1 MNISIVGTGYVGL
14 VSGTCFSEMG
24 NHVWCIDIDEKKI
37 ESLKNGKIPIYEP
50 GLTEMVLR
58 NHKEGRLDFTTDY
71 AKAVP
76 ESDIC
81 FIAVGTPPGEDGSA
95 DTSYV
100 LSAAESIAKYI
111 KGYTII
117 VDKSTV
123 PVGTSEKVRAA
134 VTKALQQRTD
144 ADAKVAEFDI
154 VSNPEFLKEGV
165 AVNDFMRPDRVVIGC
180 DSKRSEEMMKSLY
193 NQFTLNEHPIIST
206 DIKSAE
212 ITKYAANAMLATRIS
227 FMNEIAKL
235 CDKVGGDVRAIRQGI
250 GTDSR
255 IGMSFL
261 HASCGYGGSCF
272 PKDVKELV
280 SVGKRNGIQ
289 MQIAEAVENVNNTQ
303 KSLIAERILSKYGND
318 LTGKTFAIWGLSF
331 KPETDDMREAPAISI
346 IDGLVSHG
354 AKIKSYDPE
363 AYVMAK
369 HYLSHIADA
378 SITYEKT
385 MWDALDGADALILV
399 TEWKQFRAPDFEKI
413 KSLLKAPVIYDGRN
427 QYDPEAMK
435 NLGIELH
442 CIGRGLV

>member
-24 NHVWCIDIDEKKI
+24 NHVWCIDIDQKKI
-37 ESLKNGKIPIYEP
+37 DSLKNGKIPIYEP
-50 GLTEMVLR
+50 GLEEMVLR
-58 NHKEGRLDFTTDY
+58 NHREGRLDFTTDY
-71 AKAVP
+71 AEAVP

-95 DTSYV
+95 DTRYV
-100 LSAAESIAKYI
+100 LAAAESIAKHMS
-111 KGYTII
+111 GYTII

-123 PVGTSEKVRAA
+123 PVGTSEKVRQA
-134 VTKALQQRTD
+134 VQKVLDGRSDKAGI
-144 ADAKVAEFDI
+144 EFDV

-165 AVNDFMRPDRVVIGC
+165 AVNDFMRPDRVVIGS
-180 DSKRSEEMMKSLY
+180 DSARAEEMMKILY
-193 NQFTLNEHPIIST
+193 EQFTLNEHPIICT
-206 DIKSAE
+206 DLKSAE
-212 ITKYAANAMLATRIS
+212 IIKYAANAMLATRIS
-227 FMNEIAKL
+227 FMNEISKL

-280 SVGKRNGIQ
+280 AVGKRNGIE
-289 MQIAEAVENVNNTQ
+289 MKIAAAVEEVNDEQ
-303 KSLIAERILSKYGND
+303 KHVISDRIAAKYGEN
-318 LTGKTFAIWGLSF
+318 LSGMTFALWGLSF
-331 KPETDDMREAPAISI
+331 KPETDDMREAPAITI
-346 IDGLVSHG
+346 VTELTRRG
-354 AKIKSYDPE
+354 AKIKAYDPE
-363 AYVMAK
+363 AYEMAK
-369 HYLSHIADA
+369 HYLSHIPSDA
-378 SITYEKT
+378 ISYEPD
-385 MWDALDGADALILV
+385 MWSALDGSDALILV
-399 TEWKQFRAPDFEKI
+399 TEWKQFRSPDFNRI

-427 QYDPEAMK
+427 QYDPKLMK

>member
-1 MNISIVGTGYVGL
+1 MNISIIGTGYVGL

-37 ESLKNGKIPIYEP
+37 NNLKDGKIPIYEP
-50 GLTEMVLR
+50 GLEEMVLR
-58 NHKEGRLDFTTDY
+58 NHKNGRLDFTTDY
-71 AKAVP
+71 AQAIP
-76 ESDIC
+76 SSDIC

-95 DTSYV
+95 DTRYV
-100 LSAAESIAKYI
+100 LAAAESIAKYMS
-111 KGYTII
+111 GYTIV

-134 VTKALQQRTD
+134 IRKVLDERTD
-144 ADAKVAEFDI
+144 SLGIEFDV

-180 DSKRSEEMMKSLY
+180 DNARAEAIMKQLY
-193 NQFTLNEHPIIST
+193 EQFTLNEHPIICT

-227 FMNEIAKL
+227 FMNEIARL
-235 CDKVGGDVRAIRQGI
+235 CDKVGGDVRAVRRGI

-280 SVGKRNGIQ
+280 SVGKRNGLE
-289 MQIAEAVENVNNTQ
+289 MKIAEAVEDVNNSQ
-303 KSLIAERILSKYGND
+303 KFIISDRIIAKYGED
-318 LTGKTFAIWGLSF
+318 LHGKTFALWGLSF
-331 KPETDDMREAPAISI
+331 KPETDDMREAPSI
-346 IDGLVSHG
+346 TILTELTKRG

-363 AYVMAK
+363 AYEMAK
-369 HYLSHIADA
+369 HYLAHIPKDA
-378 SITYEKT
+378 ITYEPD
-385 MWDALDGADALILV
+385 MWSALNGADALILV
-399 TEWKQFRAPDFEKI
+399 TEWKQFRVPDFSKI
-413 KSLLKAPVIYDGRN
+413 KSLLKEPVIYDGRN
-427 QYDPEAMK
+427 QYDPKQMQTE
-435 NLGIELH
+435 GIELH

>member
-24 NHVWCIDIDEKKI
+24 NHVWCIDIDQKKI
-37 ESLKNGKIPIYEP
+37 DSLKNGKIPIYEP
-50 GLTEMVLR
+50 GLEEMVLR
-58 NHKEGRLDFTTDY
+58 NHREGRLDFTTDY
-71 AKAVP
+71 AEAVP

-95 DTSYV
+95 DTRYV
-100 LSAAESIAKYI
+100 LAAAESIAKHMS
-111 KGYTII
+111 GYTIV

-123 PVGTSEKVRAA
+123 PVGTSEKVRQA
-134 VTKALQQRTD
+134 VQKVLDGRSDKAGI
-144 ADAKVAEFDI
+144 EFDV

-165 AVNDFMRPDRVVIGC
+165 AVNDFMRPDRVVIGS
-180 DSKRSEEMMKSLY
+180 DSARAEEMMKILY
-193 NQFTLNEHPIIST
+193 EQFTLNEHPIICT
-206 DIKSAE
+206 DLKSAE
-212 ITKYAANAMLATRIS
+212 IIKYAANAMLATRIS
-227 FMNEIAKL
+227 FMNEISKL

-280 SVGKRNGIQ
+280 AVGKRNGIE
-289 MQIAEAVENVNNTQ
+289 MKIAAAVEEVNDEQ
-303 KSLIAERILSKYGND
+303 KHVISDRIAAKYGED
-318 LTGKTFAIWGLSF
+318 LSGKTFALWGLSF
-331 KPETDDMREAPAISI
+331 KPETDDMREAPAITI
-346 IDGLVSHG
+346 VTELTKRG
-354 AKIKSYDPE
+354 AKIRAYDPE
-363 AYVMAK
+363 AYEMAK
-369 HYLSHIADA
+369 HYLAHIPSDA
-378 SITYEKT
+378 ISYEPD
-385 MWDALDGADALILV
+385 MWSALDGSDALILV
-399 TEWKQFRAPDFEKI
+399 TEWKQFRSPDFNRI

-427 QYDPEAMK
+427 QYDPKLMK